1 MFGPK
6 CVSEIKE
13 QVGQL
18 LESYQGKIDEAYLRQ
33 PEDMGLSI
41 SVKLSPGDTAT
52 SIKIETGLSFVAE
65 RIKDK
70 TKGSADE
77 AQMTIDEAA

>member
-6 CVSEIKE
+6 CITEIKE

-18 LESYQGKIDEAYLRQ
+18 LESYRVKIDETYLRQ
-33 PEDMGLSI
+33 PDDMGISI
-41 SVKLSPGDTAT
+41 SIKMSPGDTAT
-52 SIKIETGLSFVAE
+52 SIHIETGISFVAE